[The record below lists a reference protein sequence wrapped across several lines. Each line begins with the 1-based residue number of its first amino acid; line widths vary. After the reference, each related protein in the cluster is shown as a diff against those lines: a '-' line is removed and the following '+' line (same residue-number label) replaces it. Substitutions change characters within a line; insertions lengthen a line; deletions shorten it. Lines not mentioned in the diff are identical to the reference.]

1 MFYESNK
8 QGQGI
13 IFNTIMMSSPPGD
26 GAEINTFLGLLFIS
40 VTDTMRNHVYVL
52 LLSPKNPC
60 WKYMWHACLSMRYP
74 SYFLWQ
80 NQNWE
85 TITG

>member
-26 GAEINTFLGLLFIS
+26 GAEINTFLDLLFIS
-40 VTDTMRNHVYVL
+40 VTDTMGIT
-52 LLSPKNPC
+52 
-60 WKYMWHACLSMRYP
+60 SMCYCRRQRI
-74 SYFLWQ
+74 LAG
-80 NQNWE
+80 N
-85 TITG
+85 ICGMLV